1 MKVVI
6 LAGGLG
12 TRISEESHLKPKPMV
27 EIGEK
32 PIMWHIMK
40 YYSAFGFHEFIICC
54 GYKQHVIKEWFA
66 DYYLHNSDVTFD
78 LANNSM
84 EVHNNYS
91 EPWKVTLV
99 DTGLYTMTG
108 GRIRRIRPYVGDE
121 PFMMTYGDGVCN
133 VDLNALKAFHESHG
147 KIATI
152 TTVNV
157 AQLKGV
163 LDIDKDNT
171 VTSSREKDEKDN
183 SLINGGFM
191 VLNPGIFDYLDG
203 DDTIFEREPMQSLAA
218 EGELKSFY
226 HDGFWQCM
234 DTQREMKKLEE
245 LWQSGEAPWKIWD
258 K

>member
-12 TRISEESHLKPKPMV
+12 TRISEESVYKPKPMI

-171 VTSSREKDEKDN
+171 VTSFREKDEKDN